1 MGVIKAEAAV
11 KKKYHS
17 PEIDSKAAADAVNR
31 ANSWSSRPGEVRLT
45 RSHLLDPAVVA
56 GALASESVSSVSVI
70 RPRASFSSSNRSSTS
85 DGSESES
92 TRKSELLESAATA
105 SASESGRADHFDSI
119 RADTPNGMS
128 ESVET
133 ESTHSV
139 PDFVMDRIVCS
150 SVNVVMHLDIE
161 WIGSIPRAV
170 TMTSLPT
177 EAVQE
182 FDDL

>member
-56 GALASESVSSVSVI
+56 GALASESVSVI
-70 RPRASFSSSNRSSTS
+70 RPGASTSSSNRSSTS
-85 DGSESES
+85 DGSDSES